1 MYLLMDLTQIPIQ
14 MLIVKR
20 SFMKDVT
27 QTNCLIQMVFVE
39 FQPTVQ
45 INVMALTVKSK
56 QALVFVSVITA

>member
-1 MYLLMDLTQIPIQ
+1 MYLLMVLTQIPIQ

-20 SFMKDVT
+20 SFMKDVI

-39 FQPTVQ
+39 LLPTVQ
-45 INVMALTVKSK
+45 LNVMVLTVKSK